1 MQTIFNDSRAGI
13 TNVYKMDKGVPQGG
27 SMSSALF
34 YMAQSTSIRR
44 TAQLHHTV
52 SILLVADDTHDLGTP
67 EEVVDAIWSLSCSY
81 DGQ

>member
-1 MQTIFNDSRAGI
+1 MTSVATMMLVDLVGEAAGLE
-13 TNVYKMDKGVPQGG
+13 T
-27 SMSSALF
+27 

-44 TAQLHHTV
+44 AAQLHHTV